1 MGRCQVMVPESCVQD
16 GSFPIPKL
24 LIGKEDIS
32 QFIEEF
38 RGFHAQFAD
47 CFSREEP
54 RENFFQYMAG
64 QMSQLER
71 KSIEPIAVNVE
82 DAKVR
87 AMQHFVSDV
96 IWDDG
101 RILSRYHD
109 MVLEDL
115 GDVDGVLIFDE
126 SGFVKKGK
134 DSVGVER
141 QYCGGIGKVEN
152 CQVGVFA
159 AYASR
164 HGYCFLENRLFV
176 PEKWFGEEYAKRREK
191 CKLPKEISFRTKPQL
206 GAEMFEEIVREKV
219 IPFRY
224 VVADTVYGS
233 SPEFI
238 DAVEKTA
245 GVTYLV
251 SLPLDTL
258 CWTQEP
264 AIMEK
269 IYRYGGE
276 ERKKR
281 VLAAATLKPITFE
294 KLAKGTN
301 DYFWYRHKVSEGT
314 KGPVTYE
321 FVKKRVVLSKD
332 GMPDKRVWLLVRRT
346 IGKDPTY
353 SFFISNAGRSTRL
366 KTLVWLSGIRWAI
379 EQCFEEA
386 KSDLGM
392 DHYEVRKFP
401 GWRHHMITCMLA
413 HFFLWHMRIRLG
425 EKSTSYY
432 AVAA

>member
-1 MGRCQVMVPESCVQD
+1 
-16 GSFPIPKL
+16 
-24 LIGKEDIS
+24 
-32 QFIEEF
+32 
-38 RGFHAQFAD
+38 
-47 CFSREEP
+47 
-54 RENFFQYMAG
+54 
-64 QMSQLER
+64 
-71 KSIEPIAVNVE
+71 
-82 DAKVR
+82 
-87 AMQHFVSDV
+87 MQHFVSEV
-96 IWDDG
+96 IWDDA

-109 MVLEDL
+109 MVQEDL
-115 GDVDGVLIFDE
+115 GDADGVLIFDE

-206 GAEMFEEIVREKV
+206 GAEMFEEIVREKF

-238 DAVEKTA
+238 DAVEKMA

-258 CWTQEP
+258 CWTEEP
-264 AIMEK
+264 AILEK
-269 IYRYGGE
+269 TYRYGGE

-281 VLAAATLKPITFE
+281 ILAEAQQKPIPFE

-301 DYFWYRHKVSEGT
+301 DYFWYRRKVSEGT

-321 FVKKRVVLSKD
+321 FMKKRVVLSKD
-332 GMPDKRVWLLVRRT
+332 GMPDKTVWLLVRRT
-346 IGKDPTY
+346 IGKNPIY
-353 SFFISNAGRSTRL
+353 SFFISNAGRATRL

>member
-1 MGRCQVMVPESCVQD
+1 MVPESRVQD

-32 QFIEEF
+32 NFIEEF
-38 RGFHAQFAD
+38 KGFHAQFAD

-54 RENFFQYMAG
+54 RANFFQYMAG

-87 AMQHFVSDV
+87 AMQHFISDV
-96 IWDDG
+96 VWDDT
-101 RILSRYHD
+101 RIISRYHD
-109 MVLEDL
+109 MVAEDL
-115 GDVDGVLIFDE
+115 VDAEGVLIFDE
-126 SGFVKKGK
+126 SGFVKKGN
-134 DSVGVER
+134 DSIGVAR
-141 QYCGGIGKVEN
+141 QYCGNVGKVEN

-164 HGYCFLENRLFV
+164 HGYCFLENLLFI
-176 PEKWFGEEYAKRREK
+176 PEKWFGEGYAQHRDK
-191 CKLPKEISFRTKPQL
+191 CKLPADISFRTKPQL
-206 GAEMFEEIVREKV
+206 GAEMFEEIVREDV
-219 IPFRY
+219 IPFGY
-224 VVADTVYGS
+224 VVADTVYGG

-238 DAVEKTA
+238 EAVEKVP
-245 GVTYLV
+245 GVIYLV

-258 CWTQEP
+258 CWVQEP
-264 AIMEK
+264 TTLEK
-269 IYRYGGE
+269 TYRYGGE
-276 ERKKR
+276 EKKKR
-281 VLAAATLKPITFE
+281 VLAETQQKPITFE
-294 KLAKGTN
+294 KLAKRTN
-301 DYFWYRHKVSEGT
+301 DYFWYRRKVSEGT

-321 FVKKRVVLSKD
+321 FMKKRVILAKD
-332 GMPDKRVWLLVRRT
+332 GMPDRRVWLIVRRT
-346 IGKDPTY
+346 LGKGPIY
-353 SFFISNAGRSTRL
+353 AYFISNAGRSTRL
-366 KTLVWLSGIRWAI
+366 KTFVWLSGVRWAI

-392 DHYEVRKFP
+392 AHYEVRKYP

-425 EKSTSYY
+425 GKSTSYY
-432 AVAA
+432 AIAA